1 LEFQS
6 TRERIVE
13 ILRRTQRPLRVEEIA
28 MILGL
33 EPSRKREIYEH
44 LTHIAKT
51 IRRQSSGKEVLIM
64 ELPKCRDCGFIFKN
78 LKKPKEP
85 SRCPKCKS
93 ERIDPPRFKIVLI
106 SNK

>member
-1 LEFQS
+1 MEFQS

-51 IRRQSSGKEVLIM
+51 TRLFEYFEYLNYGNTKLIYDVISTHSRSHQA
-64 ELPKCRDCGFIFKN
+64 LPMTA
-78 LKKPKEP
+78 
-85 SRCPKCKS
+85 
-93 ERIDPPRFKIVLI
+93 
-106 SNK
+106 